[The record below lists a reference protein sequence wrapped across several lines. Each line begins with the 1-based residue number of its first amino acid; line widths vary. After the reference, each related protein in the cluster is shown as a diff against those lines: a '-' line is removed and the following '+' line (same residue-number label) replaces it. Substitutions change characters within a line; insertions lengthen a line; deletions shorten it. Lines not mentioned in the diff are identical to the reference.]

1 MKKDFIERLKNWKTT
16 LLGIATLLLLLLL
29 STGVIG
35 VEAKDYFTQNLNGI
49 WEGLLSM
56 FTAIVAIV
64 SIWSKWKKEE

>member
-1 MKKDFIERLKNWKTT
+1 MEDFIERLKNWKTT
-16 LLGIATLLLLLLL
+16 LIGVATLILLLLL

-49 WEGLLSM
+49 WEGLLNV

-64 SIWSKWKKEE
+64 SIWSKWKDK